1 MRFSIAF
8 CTFLL
13 LGIASAATSQGQVQM
28 PPDMGLNP
36 DRLLSQYVHDVWNE
50 DQGVPQSTIESIVQ
64 TQDGFLWIGTQRGLV
79 RFDGQSFNTFDY
91 VNTDAIRG
99 GNKVQALHVGM
110 DGSLWI
116 GLSTGLAIYHDG
128 VFTNVADSLDL
139 SLSSITDIEGDPSGG
154 VWIATAR
161 DGLYVAR
168 EGHVER
174 VNTEL
179 DLQRTPI
186 TTILPNQDG
195 SVWLGTEKGLFLE
208 RNGTIKPFGVDHGL
222 GETNVTTL
230 YKDRTGAVW
239 VGSFDGIH
247 VFRGESWI
255 DPPVDRLKTLR
266 AEQFLEDVWGSVWI
280 ATATQGL
287 FRLTGTRLEQLDQ
300 SGGLTHNQVESLFQD
315 REGSLWIG
323 TNGGGLNRLRDGKF
337 YTLSMT
343 EGLPSDMIFTVFE
356 DSKGAMWFGTE
367 SNGVIRKTG
376 ATIDVFST
384 EHGLTTA
391 ESSSF
396 AETPDG
402 TIWIATYGGGLHTY
416 RNGRISRVD
425 GLTNDFI
432 AALYAD
438 RDGSLWV
445 GTNDGLFHLTQ
456 DSGIRHFTT
465 EDGLFNQYITAIKQ
479 DQNGTLWV
487 GNWEGG
493 LHKLEGDRFIHLDTI
508 HGLPGDTPVMD
519 ILIDSDN
526 TLWAATYGRGLVRIR
541 DDKARIFTL
550 QDGLYDELIYVVL
563 EADDGSLW
571 MTCDNG
577 IFRIEKD
584 DFEAL
589 DRGEL
594 DQLSATT
601 FTKSDGLRSKEMNGG
616 LQPAG
621 WKSRDGRLWF
631 PSIKGV
637 AMIDPLRVP
646 RNEVPPP
653 IEITRFV
660 VNGTERAFTEG
671 IVFDPGVERIEFSF
685 ASLSFLSPEQN
696 EFEYQLL
703 GYDDEP
709 IRLVFDPEAGRVPP
723 AIAGYTNLPNGEYS
737 FVVTA
742 SNNDGVWNTTGARQ
756 TFSIR
761 PHFTATAWFRIL
773 AGLSILGLLLGAWQL
788 RTIQMERRQRALEGE
803 RDKAREANRFKTL
816 ILDNLNHEFR
826 TPLTGILGYADLLRQ
841 DASGEQEEFLGYIKS
856 NGKRLLGTLD
866 SLLELARV
874 QNESH
879 GFERDRFNLN
889 DLAAD
894 VLNHYAAE
902 ATRNGMELT
911 SDLPLHPVNALLSG
925 HSFQYVLSAL
935 LSNAVK
941 FNRGTNIHVSLSV
954 RDDRSVEVLVTDQ
967 GPGIPGDA
975 WEDIFEPFKQL
986 SEGLTRSHE
995 GTGVGLTIARHLMR
1009 TMDGELR
1016 VMESSKS
1023 GTTMQVLIPV
1033 NQSSG
1038 LAQLWKQRADRGP
1051 VAPIR
1056 AENEAREE
1064 LATTAGS

>member
-1 MRFSIAF
+1 MRHFIAF
-8 CTFLL
+8 CTFLML
-13 LGIASAATSQGQVQM
+13 SITGIASLHGQAQV
-28 PPDMGLNP
+28 PPNMGLNP
-36 DRLLSQYVHDVWNE
+36 DRLLSQYVHDIWNE

-64 TQDGFLWIGTQRGLV
+64 TQDGFIWIGTQRGLV

-99 GNKVQALHVGM
+99 GNKVQALHVDM

-116 GLSTGLAIYHDG
+116 GLSTGLAIYNDG

-139 SLSSITDIEGDPSGG
+139 NLSSITDIEGDPTGG
-154 VWIATAR
+154 IWIATAR
-161 DGLYVAR
+161 DGLFVAR
-168 EGHVER
+168 DGRIDKVD
-174 VNTEL
+174 TAL
-179 DLQRTPI
+179 DLEQTPI
-186 TTILPNQDG
+186 TAILPNQDG
-195 SVWLGTEKGLFLE
+195 SVWLGTEKGLYLE
-208 RNGTIKPFGVDHGL
+208 RNGTVRPFGIDHGL
-222 GETNVTTL
+222 GDTNVTTL

-255 DPPVDRLKTLR
+255 DPPVARLKTLR

-287 FRLTGTRLEQLDQ
+287 FRLTGTRLEQLEQ

-337 YTLSMT
+337 FTLSMK

-356 DSKGAMWFGTE
+356 DSRGAMWFGTE

-376 ATIDVFST
+376 VTIDVFST
-384 EHGLTTA
+384 ADGLTTA

-402 TIWIATYGGGLHTY
+402 TIWIATYGGGLHSY
-416 RNGRISRVD
+416 RNGKFSRVE

-438 RDGSLWV
+438 REGSLWV
-445 GTNDGLFHLTQ
+445 GTNDGLFHITH
-456 DSGIRHFTT
+456 DGHIRHYTT
-465 EDGLFNQYITAIKQ
+465 EDGLFNHYITAIKQ
-479 DQNGTLWV
+479 DQDGTLWV

-493 LHKLEGDRFIHLDTI
+493 LHKLVGDRFTHLDTI

-519 ILIDSDN
+519 ILIDSEN

-541 DDKARIFTL
+541 DDQARIFTL

-577 IFRIEKD
+577 IFRIDKS
-584 DFEAL
+584 DFDAL

-594 DQLSATT
+594 DQLTASI

-646 RNEVPPP
+646 RNEMPPP
-653 IEITRFV
+653 VEITRFM
-660 VNGTERAFTEG
+660 VNGTERAFTDG

-685 ASLSFLSPEQN
+685 AALSFLSPEQN
-696 EFEYQLL
+696 EYEYQLF

-709 IRLVFDPEAGRVPP
+709 TRLSFDPEVGSVPP
-723 AIAGYTNLPNGEYS
+723 AIAVYTNLPNGEYT
-737 FVVTA
+737 FQVRA
-742 SNNDGVWNTTGARQ
+742 SNNDGVWNRIGAQQ

-761 PHFTATAWFRIL
+761 PHFTATMWFRIL
-773 AGLSILGLLLGAWQL
+773 VGLSALGLLIGAWRL
-788 RTIQMERRQRALEGE
+788 RTLQMERRQRALEQE

-841 DASGEQEEFLGYIKS
+841 DMSGEQEEFLGYIKS
-856 NGKRLLGTLD
+856 NGKRLLSTLD

-879 GFERDRFNLN
+879 DFERDRFDLN
-889 DLAAD
+889 DLARD
-894 VLNHYAAE
+894 VLEHYDGE
-902 ATRNGMELT
+902 ASLNGMELT
-911 SDLPLHPVNALLSG
+911 SELPPHPVNVILPG
-925 HSFQYVLSAL
+925 HAFQYVLSAL
-935 LSNAVK
+935 LSNALK
-941 FNRGTNIHVSLSV
+941 FNRGTSIHVTLRV
-954 RDDRSVEVLVTDQ
+954 RDDRNVEVLVIDQ

-975 WEDIFEPFKQL
+975 WEDIFLPFKQL

-1009 TMDGELR
+1009 TMDGELGIL
-1016 VMESSKS
+1016 ESSKS
-1023 GTTMQVLIPV
+1023 GTTMQMLVPV
-1033 NQSSG
+1033 AHVPGS
-1038 LAQLWKQRADRGP
+1038 APLWKQRTDRSP
-1051 VAPIR
+1051 TPSTR
-1056 AENEAREE
+1056 SEKE
-1064 LATTAGS
+1064 LASEVGS